1 MNLKKQLVMFLAF
14 LMMVGSLT
22 ACGSL
27 PNNVGDVLDSNTDKV
42 NSENDKENNGAG
54 YAEDGYAEGF
64 LGETMHTYW
73 FDFTINSAY
82 TCMEFDGL
90 TPDEG
95 YKFLVA
101 EVTLY
106 NTTKSSQPMYFWDFQ
121 LQWDVQPGEDEEK
134 AFGYPL
140 YEEIQNE
147 DGESDFISV
156 SDLQLPAY
164 YELGINETR
173 TGTLLYAAPE
183 GAKDYSVS
191 FQEVFED
198 DTEGDVFFVWFNAE
212 EK

>member
-1 MNLKKQLVMFLAF
+1 MKKRIAMLLAL
-14 LMMVGSLT
+14 LMLLSSLT

-27 PNNVGDVLDSNTDKV
+27 PSHVGDVLGSSGTDQA
-42 NSENDKENNGAG
+42 NGEGSREDGGEG
-54 YAEDGYAEGF
+54 YAVDGYAEGF

-73 FDFTINSAY
+73 FDFTIDSAY
-82 TCMEFDGL
+82 TCTEFDGL

-101 EVTLY
+101 EITLH
-106 NTTKSSQPMYFWDFQ
+106 NTTRSTQPMYFWDFQ
-121 LQWDVQPGEDEEK
+121 LQWDAQPGEDEDQ

-156 SDLQLPAY
+156 SDLQLPTFY
-164 YELGINETR
+164 DLGINETR
-173 TGTLLYAAPE
+173 TGTLLYMVPE
-183 GAKDYSVS
+183 GAKDYSIS
-191 FQEVFED
+191 FQEIFED
-198 DTEGDVFFVWFNAE
+198 DTEGDLFFIWFNAE